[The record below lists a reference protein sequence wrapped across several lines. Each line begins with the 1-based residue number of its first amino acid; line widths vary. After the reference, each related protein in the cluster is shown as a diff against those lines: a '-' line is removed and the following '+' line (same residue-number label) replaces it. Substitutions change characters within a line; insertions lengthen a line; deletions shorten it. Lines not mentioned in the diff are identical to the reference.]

1 MPETLPDP
9 NDPNATPGVPAESTR
24 PGGLAPISP
33 LGPGTLGRRLVVRMA
48 ALVAVVA
55 VVLSTLTTL
64 STREVLQR
72 SMDRQLDTTFSR
84 QDKYPKG
91 GPAGSQPAPPLKLSP
106 ALPIGTIVVVSDG
119 QAYTANI
126 RVERSASDDMSG
138 GLNNPSAKMLLS
150 LPPSGKHHSVR
161 LPGYGHYRAMAVN
174 QGGLTYVVALPLA
187 ELDQTIAEM
196 IVLELIL
203 ALLAIGLS
211 ILVVRAV
218 VIRSLKPLNRL
229 AGTAQQVS
237 QLELSRGEVEL
248 PVRVGPK
255 DADPT
260 NEVGQVGWALNHM
273 LGNVEGALASRQ
285 ASETKVRQFVA
296 DASHELRNPLAAIR
310 GYAELTRRH
319 RDQVPT
325 DTAFAMARVESEAER
340 MSRLVEDML
349 LLARMDSNP
358 NLQLEPG
365 VNLNDLLLNAIS
377 DAQAASAAYDW
388 GVDLPATPVLARADR
403 HRLHQVVA
411 NLLANARKHTPEG
424 TMVTA
429 STRLEGDQAVLVVA
443 DNGPGIPPQ
452 IIDHVFERF
461 TRADVART
469 RSGTS
474 KDSTG
479 LGLAIVQA
487 VMEAHGGSATVE
499 SEPGRTVFTLRLPA
513 A

>member
-1 MPETLPDP
+1 MPEFLPAD
-9 NDPNATPGVPAESTR
+9 DGRPGVPAEPPR
-24 PGGLAPISP
+24 PGGLAPIAP

-64 STREVLQR
+64 STRQTLER
-72 SMDRQLDTTFSR
+72 SVDRQLETAFSR

-91 GPAGSQPAPPLKLSP
+91 GISGSRPAPPLTLSP
-106 ALPIGTIVVVSDG
+106 SLPIGTIVMVSDG
-119 QAYTANI
+119 KNFAANM
-126 RVERSASDDMSG
+126 RVDRNTPEDTGNSLSDPDTR
-138 GLNNPSAKMLLS
+138 KLLS
-150 LPPSGKHHSVR
+150 LPPNGKHVSVR
-161 LPGYGHYRAMAVN
+161 LPQSGHYRALAVN
-174 QGGLTYVVALPLA
+174 RDGLTYLVALPLA
-187 ELDQTIAEM
+187 ELDKTIAEM
-196 IVLELIL
+196 IIFELIL
-203 ALLAIGLS
+203 SLLAIGLS
-211 ILVVRAV
+211 ILVVRTV

-248 PVRVGPK
+248 PVRVSPT
-255 DADPT
+255 DADPA
-260 NEVGQVGWALNHM
+260 NEVGQVGSAFNHM

-358 NLQLEPG
+358 NLQLEP

-377 DAQAASAAYDW
+377 DAQAANSAYDW
-388 GVDLPATPVLARADR
+388 GVDLPEPPVIARADR

-424 TMVTA
+424 TVVTVG
-429 STRLEGDQAVLVVA
+429 TRLQGDQAVITVA

-487 VMEAHGGSATVE
+487 VMEAHRGSASVE